1 MKSWVFLIGLGLVPI
16 AGAASAQPFDA
27 RSEAHAHTLAAKATE
42 SLVSQHGAAGQT
54 VFEDVTDGL
63 TPALRHVRSGAICR
77 LWASF
82 GQVDA
87 ETTPFF
93 DRVELGDAVSC
104 ITYADYD
111 AGAGP
116 AWEISTLIERADLA
130 LRGRR
135 YHGFDGEQ
143 NTGMGWV
150 TPAYVARRG
159 AFWQQGR
166 SGPVRRTRALAAV
179 DGTGAP
185 VQVFGYR
192 TRTSGDRFDVQRSVA
207 LVQGWLVQV
216 DVRSLSS
223 QWEAAERLS
232 EGQITR
238 LVSTIDRPAP
248 GLDALTQALAADAG
262 LENADRVDPALSQE
276 ARSDA
281 RRIVEIFQAACLA
294 PALGGRLFREALD
307 AEPAWTPATPPA
319 GLPHVAPDR
328 PLDARRATSDGVETW
343 VHREAIVGGD
353 CAVSAYGS
361 DGDVLAPEIVRM
373 LTTGE
378 APPFAEGWVNAAYEP
393 VMIQGFDG
401 DAWPGGGVLI
411 VNRDVEG
418 RPALTLAVAPP

>member
-1 MKSWVFLIGLGLVPI
+1 MKSWVFLIGLGLMLT

-27 RSEAHAHTLAAKATE
+27 RSEAEAHALAAKATE
-42 SLVSQHGAAGQT
+42 YLVSQHGTAGQA

-77 LWASF
+77 LWASY
-82 GQVDA
+82 GSVNA
-87 ETTPFF
+87 EDTPFF
-93 DRVELGDAVSC
+93 DRVALGDAITC
-104 ITYADYD
+104 TTYADYD
-111 AGAGP
+111 AERGP
-116 AWEISTLIERADLA
+116 AWEISTRIERADLA
-130 LRGRR
+130 LKGRR

-143 NTGMGWV
+143 NSGMDWV

-159 AFWQQGR
+159 AFWRQDR
-166 SGPVRRTRALAAV
+166 SGPVRRTRTLAAV

-185 VQVFGYR
+185 VEVFGYR
-192 TRTSGDRFDVQRSVA
+192 TRATGGRFDVQRRVA

-223 QWEAAERLS
+223 HWDAAERMS
-232 EGQITR
+232 DGQITR

-248 GLDALTQALAADAG
+248 GLDALSQALAAVASTEG
-262 LENADRVDPALSQE
+262 VDPALSQTTL
-276 ARSDA
+276 ADA
-281 RRIVEIFQAACLA
+281 RRIAEVFQAACLA
-294 PALGGRLFREALD
+294 PALAGRPFRDALD
-307 AEPAWTPATPPA
+307 SEPAWARATPPT

-328 PLDARRATSDGVETW
+328 PLDARRISSEGAEIW

-353 CAVSAYGS
+353 CAVSAYGV

-373 LTTGE
+373 LTTGQT
-378 APPFAEGWVNAAYEP
+378 PPFAKGWVNAAYEP

-411 VNRDVEG
+411 VNRHVEG
-418 RPALTLAVAPP
+418 RPALTLGIAPP